1 MTTKVK
7 ESKDWRIVTVAILAL
22 VGLEIAAM
30 FHGING
36 KLFSLVIAAIAGL
49 AGWSMPQLKLTK

>member
-1 MTTKVK
+1 MATKKQEVK
-7 ESKDWRIVTVAILAL
+7 TDWRIVIVAILAL

-36 KLFSLVIAAIAGL
+36 KLFSIVIAAIAGL
-49 AGWSMPQLKLTK
+49 AGWSMPQLKTK

>member
-7 ESKDWRIVTVAILAL
+7 ESKDWRIVVVAILTL

-30 FHGING
+30 FNGING
-36 KLFSLVIAAIAGL
+36 KVFSIVIAAIAGL